1 MSPQSSSAMLRRDKN
16 SGDTTKVTQRPNS
29 KNKSNLLGRWRY
41 TEDENA
47 TFEIRKASIFYFESA
62 ATYKYCTSVDSIWI
76 DYGDWIYKG
85 RYQVVNDTLSMIND
99 DEIQRYVRWK

>member
-1 MSPQSSSAMLRRDKN
+1 MSPQSSSAMLQKGQN

-62 ATYKYCTSVDSIWI
+62 ATYKIVPAWI
-76 DYGDWIYKG
+76 VFG
-85 RYQVVNDTLSMIND
+85 
-99 DEIQRYVRWK
+99 